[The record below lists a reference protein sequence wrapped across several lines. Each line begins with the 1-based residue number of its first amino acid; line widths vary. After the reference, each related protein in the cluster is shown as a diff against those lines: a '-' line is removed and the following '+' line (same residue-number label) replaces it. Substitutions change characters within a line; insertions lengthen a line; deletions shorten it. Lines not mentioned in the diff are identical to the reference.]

1 MKEQGKGKAIIL
13 VKYLTFILYL
23 LMLVYV
29 VLLKRGMALR
39 IAAYARERYTWL
51 DRLKNINYVPFS
63 TISYYLFEEDNIR
76 TALTQLLGNILAFCP
91 MGFLVPSLIKKK
103 NKLKSTLLTT
113 ALIGLIIE
121 ATQGIFILGSFDID
135 DLILYVIGG
144 AIGYLAYIACEALIK
159 FIRSSSQWKEEDVI
173 IRRL

>member
-1 MKEQGKGKAIIL
+1 
-13 VKYLTFILYL
+13 
-23 LMLVYV
+23 
-29 VLLKRGMALR
+29 
-39 IAAYARERYTWL
+39 
-51 DRLKNINYVPFS
+51 
-63 TISYYLFEEDNIR
+63 
-76 TALTQLLGNILAFCP
+76 

-144 AIGYLAYIACEALIK
+144 TIGYLAYIACEALIK